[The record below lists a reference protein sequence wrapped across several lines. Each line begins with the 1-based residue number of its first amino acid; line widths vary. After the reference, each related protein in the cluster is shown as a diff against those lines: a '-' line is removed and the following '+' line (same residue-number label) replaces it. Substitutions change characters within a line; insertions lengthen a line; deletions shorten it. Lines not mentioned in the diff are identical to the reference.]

1 MSHTGLHKYEVAY
14 LKEIRKDLEAAVKWV
29 DDILEI
35 DELDNEDTLVKA
47 ALISAYVSDVTGRI
61 QVVIDNINV
70 GSEEIDTE
78 KE

>member
-14 LKEIRKDLEAAVKWV
+14 IQEIGKDLEAAVKWV

-47 ALISAYVSDVTGRI
+47 ALISAYVSSVTGRI

-70 GSEEIDTE
+70 DSEEIDTE
-78 KE
+78 